1 MVSKRNRKLYPRY
14 SALQHGEKALLPPN
28 IIIHLP
34 CHTQREPLPQ
44 AAHQHFPIL
53 PGDVLEARRCSS
65 VETEEAETISFPFW
79 TKIYIILVSRSHFLA
94 ILDEFRVSFE
104 SQQSSHLQQRCSA
117 TNVCDFLQGEV
128 DSA

>member
-65 VETEEAETISFPFW
+65 VETEEAETIIPPLFPFGL
-79 TKIYIILVSRSHFLA
+79 KYIILVSRSHFLA
-94 ILDEFRVSFE
+94 ILDEFRV
-104 SQQSSHLQQRCSA
+104 
-117 TNVCDFLQGEV
+117 
-128 DSA
+128 